1 MNYYLSII
9 NIKFLGGNKM
19 YEIKILYKDRSREVI
34 TCKSEDLTKTEDALI
49 KLQGDTIKCFATYK
63 IEGDN
68 RILV

>member
-1 MNYYLSII
+1 
-9 NIKFLGGNKM
+9 M

-34 TCKSEDLTKTEDALI
+34 TCKSKDLTKTEDTLI